1 MINATKE
8 KLATYFQGSSQF
20 IVPFFQRGYV
30 WDEDNWETFWEHV
43 STVLNRLET
52 NAGAEHF
59 IGTLIT
65 KRRAEDRLGQSAYD
79 LIDGQQRL
87 TTIALLL
94 KAIGE
99 SASSQMPNLKS
110 VITEHLWFHDSRGN
124 AYPRIVPSSYDK
136 KYYDAILTG
145 QPVQGASGDE
155 HRIVRAYRFFM
166 SRLKDLGD
174 ERLDLLR
181 LVLLERIPAIC
192 MMLSQDDDE
201 QEIFDTINALGVRLT
216 TGELLKNF
224 VFKEKTIQPHY
235 DTLWRSVFEA
245 SDDQVEFWAA
255 EKTAGRIIRTNIE
268 VLLYCYLI
276 IKTGSDVRLESLFKE
291 YKKWLGGKS
300 FGEMQSFLKELRQYA
315 EIYLTFPSG
324 DDLNQIA
331 YLDEE
336 KRFFHVVENLM
347 VTTIYPLVLYIYRNV
362 TVESDRLAVLRLLE
376 TYLVRRNV
384 CRLTTKNYNSLFI
397 QIIARLEEQRAAGQL
412 AAATALT
419 EVIHQFDDPTN
430 LMPTDQ
436 AFEDAFRREALSNQN
451 AREIL
456 FLIALYHASTGL
468 ADVTQLCLRNYSV
481 EHMMPTKWQDKWL
494 DRDMTDVER
503 ADRDR
508 RVRTLG
514 NLTLVTK
521 RLNSKLQNS
530 AWNVKTGVLKQY
542 SSLRMTVRYLDDSW
556 DETTID
562 ARAGELADDAKKIW
576 PWISHQSQK
585 SL

>member
-8 KLATYFQGSSQF
+8 KLATYFQGNSQF

-30 WDEDNWETFWEHV
+30 WDEDNWETFWEHI
-43 STVLNRLET
+43 SAVLDDAEK
-52 NAGAEHF
+52 NAPAEHF

-87 TTIALLL
+87 TTIAVFL

-99 SASSQMPNLKS
+99 SVSGQMPSLKS
-110 VITEHLWFHDSRGN
+110 MITEHLWFRDARGN
-124 AYPRIVPSSYDK
+124 SYPRIVPSGYDK
-136 KYYDAILTG
+136 RYYDAIIAG
-145 QPVQGASGDE
+145 EPIQGTSAEE
-155 HRIVRAYRFFM
+155 HKIVRAYRFFM
-166 SRLKDLGD
+166 TKLKGFGD

-181 LVLLERIPAIC
+181 LVLLERVPAIC
-192 MMLSQDDDE
+192 MLLSQDDDE

-216 TGELLKNF
+216 TGELLKNY
-224 VFKEKTIQPHY
+224 VFKEKSIQLQY
-235 DTLWRSVFEA
+235 DTLWKSVYEA
-245 SDDQVEFWAA
+245 NDDQVEFWAA

-276 IKTGSDVRLESLFKE
+276 IKTGGDVKLESLFKE

-300 FGEMQSFLKELRQYA
+300 PEDIQSFLKELKEYA
-315 EIYLTFPSG
+315 DIYFSFPSG

-331 YLDEE
+331 YTEEE

-347 VTTIYPLVLYIYRNV
+347 VTTIYPLVLYIYKRIPAEN
-362 TVESDRLAVLRLLE
+362 DRLAVLRLLE

-397 QIIARLEEQRAAGQL
+397 QIIAKLEERRAVGQL
-412 AAATALT
+412 TAAKALT
-419 EVIHQFDDPTN
+419 EVINEFQDPSN

-436 AFEDAFRREALSNQN
+436 TFEGAFKREALSNQN
-451 AREIL
+451 SREIL
-456 FLIALYHASTGL
+456 FLIALYHVSSGL
-468 ADVTQLCLRNYSV
+468 ADVARLCLRNYSV
-481 EHMMPTKWQDKWL
+481 EHMMPMKWEEKWL
-494 DRDMTDVER
+494 IKEMTEQEKAER
-503 ADRDR
+503 NR
-508 RVRTLG
+508 RILTLG

-530 AWNVKTGVLKQY
+530 EWGVKTDVLKLH
-542 SSLRMTVRYLDDSW
+542 SSLRMTVNYLDKSW
-556 DETTID
+556 EDAEID
-562 ARAGELADDAKKIW
+562 LRAGHLAEDAKNMW
-576 PWISHQSQK
+576 PWIRQESH
-585 SL
+585 